1 MFVHSVYL
9 NNDIQDSLIAHNFY
23 GDYNCSIIVNSI
35 FKDPNN
41 SIVILRW
48 YRIKRSPWI
57 SSTKMFGNLLKPSYS
72 STLPRFSTLIS
83 VISLRERWE
92 TTQRALSI
100 FGGWSLRSTI
110 YRSWL
115 SRSATQEPLWL
126 PRKNRRG
133 STAITD
139 MHLGK
144 Q

>member
-1 MFVHSVYL
+1 MIKTARSPIF
-9 NNDIQDSLIAHNFY
+9 FT
-23 GDYNCSIIVNSI
+23 DYNCSIVVNSI
-35 FKDPNN
+35 FKDSNN

-48 YRIKRSPWI
+48 YRIRRSPWI
-57 SSTKMFGNLLKPSYS
+57 SSTKMFGNLSKPSYS

-83 VISLRERWE
+83 VISLRERRE

-126 PRKNRRG
+126 SRKNRRG
-133 STAITD
+133 GAAITN